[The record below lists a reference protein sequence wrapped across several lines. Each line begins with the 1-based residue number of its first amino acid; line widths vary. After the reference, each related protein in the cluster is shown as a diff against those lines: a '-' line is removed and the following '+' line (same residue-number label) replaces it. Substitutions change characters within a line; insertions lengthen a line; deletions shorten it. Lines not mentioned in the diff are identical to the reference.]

1 MATVR
6 RVRGLPLIGG
16 LPVKALF
23 QQPIFVDSNT
33 GSDDNDGTNPEQPLA
48 TLADAFDSSKV
59 GTNGIVIV
67 LPGHSESVTA
77 AAGIDADIAGVHVLG
92 LGEGSGRPTFNV
104 STATTADIDIDA
116 ANITFENMVF
126 DLTGIDAVAGGID
139 VNAANFTLKKS
150 EVVISDGSGQAVV
163 GVLGDANAD
172 DLTVED
178 CLFRGSA
185 DAGPAA
191 CIRIIG
197 SDHPVIKNNIL
208 YGDFSVS
215 PIENVTTACTR
226 VFIEGND
233 MDNYNANDF
242 GITLVA
248 TTDGSIRYNTIR
260 VATNGQVTFITAGN
274 DCQLYE
280 NYGVNADGE
289 TGMLE
294 GTTSS

>member
-23 QQPIFVDSNT
+23 QQPIFVDSST

-48 TLADAFDSSKV
+48 TIADAFDSSKV
-59 GTNGIVIV
+59 AANGVLIV
-67 LPGHSESVTA
+67 LPGHSESVIA

-92 LGEGSGRPTFNV
+92 LGEGSARPTVNFT
-104 STATTADIDIDA
+104 TATTADIDIDA
-116 ANITFENMVF
+116 ANITFENMIF
-126 DLTGIDAVAGGID
+126 DMTGIDAVAGGID

-150 EVVISDGSGQAVV
+150 EVVMADSGGQAVV

-172 DLTVED
+172 DLTIVD
-178 CLFRGSA
+178 CLFRSTS

-242 GITLVA
+242 GITLVS

-260 VATNGQVTFITAGN
+260 VATNGQVTFITAAN
-274 DCQLYE
+274 ECQLYE
-280 NYGVNADGE
+280 NYGVNADAE

-294 GTTSS
+294 GATSS